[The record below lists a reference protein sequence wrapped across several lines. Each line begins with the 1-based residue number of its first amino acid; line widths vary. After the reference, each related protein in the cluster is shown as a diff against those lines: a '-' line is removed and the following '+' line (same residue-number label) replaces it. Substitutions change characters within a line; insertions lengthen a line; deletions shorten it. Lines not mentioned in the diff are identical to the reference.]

1 MAERPDSNKTK
12 IARRMVEVFEFFAR
26 GNSRVAVMD
35 IVRTYGRPQS
45 STSELLRSLEE
56 LGLLYKDPR
65 LRSYAPTPRL
75 AALGSAAQ
83 PETIRNGRLFGC
95 MDRLAN
101 SSRLSVG
108 LFGILGPHTQI
119 LRLVH
124 GADAAT
130 DGIGCGDIARL
141 SDSSVGLLLLSTLGL
156 NQASRMLWRLN
167 AEAEPDKRLNLAK
180 FNEAVAIHGG
190 AGYVTGESGF
200 APGTKITA
208 VLMPEAMGER
218 RLALG
223 VIYSDDALVDPDALV
238 ATLQHG
244 IKQSLSSEG
253 ERESPLLRS
262 LASAN

>member
-1 MAERPDSNKTK
+1 MAERPESNKTK
-12 IARRMVEVFEFFAR
+12 IARRMIEVFEFFAR

-65 LRSYAPTPRL
+65 TRSYAPTPRL
-75 AALGSAAQ
+75 AALGAAAQ
-83 PETIRNGRLFGC
+83 PEAIRNGRLFGC
-95 MDRLAN
+95 MDRLAH

-119 LRLVH
+119 LRLVS
-124 GADAAT
+124 GLDVAT

-141 SDSSVGLLLLSTLGL
+141 SDSAVGMLLLSTLGL

-167 AEAEPDKRLNLAK
+167 AEAEPDKRFNLAK
-180 FNEAVAIHGG
+180 FNEEVAICGS
-190 AGYVTGESGF
+190 TGHATGDSGF

-208 VLMPEAMGER
+208 VLMPEALGER

-223 VIYSDDALVDPDALV
+223 VVYGQNVVVDPVALV

-244 IKQSLSSEG
+244 IAQSLLPEG
-253 ERESPLLRS
+253 EREAPLLRS
-262 LASAN
+262 LAAV